1 MASVTK
7 LFFLLSTVTVL
18 IAIFFPAETIQHYRL
33 QLQQFST
40 ELYEN
45 RRQANEEIS
54 FHDKVMKEIG
64 GR

>member
-18 IAIFFPAETIQHYRL
+18 IAIFLPAKTIQHCRI
-33 QLQQFST
+33 QLQQFSI

-45 RRQANEEIS
+45 RRQAKEEVS